1 MHDAAARSRVAAA
14 QSNWTQYPHGQ
25 TAKGL
30 VHSVFSRFG
39 ARSIS
44 RGHRIVIDLPR
55 DRLVGQQRRIARD
68 VRIGSRQL

>member
-1 MHDAAARSRVAAA
+1 MHDAARSRVAAA

-30 VHSVFSRFG
+30 VHSIFSRFG

-44 RGHRIVIDLPR
+44 R
-55 DRLVGQQRRIARD
+55 DRMDSLLA
-68 VRIGSRQL
+68 LAH